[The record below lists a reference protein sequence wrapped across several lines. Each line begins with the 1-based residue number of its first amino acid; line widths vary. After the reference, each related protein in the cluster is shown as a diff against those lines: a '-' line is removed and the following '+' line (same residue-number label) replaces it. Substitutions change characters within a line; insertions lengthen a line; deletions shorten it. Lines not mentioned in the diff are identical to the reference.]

1 MAAIR
6 QAASSRHRRGFQS
19 GPAAGARSHLEKMM
33 TKQIRLNA
41 FNMATPGS
49 QASSLWNYRGNR
61 VGSYNT
67 LGYWKDLCKI
77 LERGL
82 FDALFLADV
91 LGTYDVY
98 GGNPD
103 AALRRA
109 VSVPILDPVQL
120 IPALADT
127 TSSLG
132 FGVTCTL
139 TYEPPHIF
147 ARRMSTLDHLT
158 NGRIGWNIV
167 TGFLQSAGK
176 AAGHGQIPGHDR
188 RYDIAEEYMEVVYRL
203 WEGSWEDDAACR
215 DSERGWFTDPG
226 KVHTVRFEGEF
237 FSTDTIHLCEPSPQR
252 TPVLYQAGASGR
264 GRAFAGKH
272 AERIFTGGPSKK
284 VIADQVTKI
293 RAECVAAGRPRD
305 AIKIYTLATAV
316 VAETEQE
323 AFRKYDDYRRNVQYE
338 GALAHLSGLTGI
350 DLSKYGLDDVLT
362 HIQTDAMRSAVESF
376 TSADPDRLWTIREL
390 AEHQSIGGRG
400 PVFIGSPSQ
409 VADQMMEWVDDT
421 DIDGFNLAY
430 VVAHDTYEDFVSMVV
445 PELQRRG
452 VYHTEYAPGT
462 LREKLSQTGRP
473 RLVAP
478 HPGAGFRYTEAV

>member
-139 TYEPPHIF
+139 TYEPPHVF

-272 AERIFTGGPSKK
+272 AEGIFTGGPSKK

-305 AIKIYTLATAV
+305 AIKIYTLATAIV
-316 VAETEQE
+316 GETEQE
-323 AFRKYDDYRRNVQYE
+323 AFRKYDDYRRNVQHE

-409 VADQMMEWVDDT
+409 VADQMMEWIDNT

-462 LREKLSQTGRP
+462 LREKLSQTRRP

>member
-98 GGNPD
+98 GGNSD

-139 TYEPPHIF
+139 TYEPPHVF

-226 KVHTVRFEGEF
+226 EVHTVRFEGEF

-272 AERIFTGGPSKK
+272 AEGIFTGGPSKK

-305 AIKIYTLATAV
+305 AIKIYTLATAIV
-316 VAETEQE
+316 GETEQE
-323 AFRKYDDYRRNVQYE
+323 AFRKYDDYRRNVQHE

-473 RLVAP
+473 RLVPP

>member
-1 MAAIR
+1 M
-6 QAASSRHRRGFQS
+6 G
-19 GPAAGARSHLEKMM
+19 ETM

-49 QASSLWNYRGNR
+49 QASSLWNYPGNR
-61 VGSYNT
+61 VGEYNK
-67 LGYWKDLCKI
+67 LGYWKDLCSI

-82 FDALFLADV
+82 FDTLFLADV

-98 GGNPD
+98 GGNAD

-120 IPALADT
+120 IPALANNT
-127 TSSLG
+127 TNLG

-139 TYEPPHIF
+139 TYEPPHVF

-158 NGRIGWNIV
+158 DGRIGWNIV

-176 AAGHGQIPGHDR
+176 AAGHGAIPGHDR
-188 RYDIAEEYMEVVYRL
+188 RYDIAEEYMEVVYHL

-215 DSERGWFTDPG
+215 DVVKGWFSDPS
-226 KVHTVRFEGEF
+226 KVHKVKFDGEF
-237 FSTDTIHLCEPSPQR
+237 FATDTIHLCEPSLQR

-272 AERIFTGGPSKK
+272 AEGIFTGGPSKK
-284 VIADQVTKI
+284 VIGDQVRKL
-293 RAECVAAGRPRD
+293 RDECVAAGRSRD
-305 AIKIYTLATAV
+305 AIKIYTLATAI

-323 AFRKYDDYRRNVQYE
+323 AYRKYDDYRRNVQHE

-350 DLSKYGLDDVLT
+350 DLSKYGLDEILT

-400 PVFIGSPSQ
+400 PVFIGSPGQ
-409 VADQMMEWVDDT
+409 VADQMMEWMDAT

-430 VVAHDTYEDFVSMVV
+430 VVAHDTYEDFVNLAV

-452 VYHTEYAPGT
+452 VYHTAYAPGT
-462 LREKLSQTGRP
+462 LREKLTKTGKP

-478 HPGAGFRYTEAV
+478 HPGAGFRYAETV

>member
-1 MAAIR
+1 
-6 QAASSRHRRGFQS
+6 
-19 GPAAGARSHLEKMM
+19 M

-61 VGSYNT
+61 VGNYNT

-82 FDALFLADV
+82 FDTLFLADV
-91 LGTYDVY
+91 LGAYDVY

-120 IPALADT
+120 IPALADNT
-127 TSSLG
+127 TNLG

-139 TYEPPHIF
+139 TYEPPHVF

-158 NGRIGWNIV
+158 DGRIGWNIV

-215 DSERGWFTDPG
+215 DSERGWFTDPS

-237 FSTDTIHLCEPSPQR
+237 FSTDTIHLCEPSQQR
-252 TPVLYQAGASGR
+252 TPVLYQAGAVLSQESTPKASSPAVR
-264 GRAFAGKH
+264 RRKSSPTRSQRFV
-272 AERIFTGGPSKK
+272 PS
-284 VIADQVTKI
+284 ASRQ
-293 RAECVAAGRPRD
+293 D
-305 AIKIYTLATAV
+305 AL
-316 VAETEQE
+316 
-323 AFRKYDDYRRNVQYE
+323 
-338 GALAHLSGLTGI
+338 G
-350 DLSKYGLDDVLT
+350 
-362 HIQTDAMRSAVESF
+362 MRSRSIRWRRRSSEKRSRKP
-376 TSADPDRLWTIREL
+376 SANTTTTAAMFSTKAR
-390 AEHQSIGGRG
+390 
-400 PVFIGSPSQ
+400 SP
-409 VADQMMEWVDDT
+409 
-421 DIDGFNLAY
+421 I
-430 VVAHDTYEDFVSMVV
+430 
-445 PELQRRG
+445 
-452 VYHTEYAPGT
+452 
-462 LREKLSQTGRP
+462 
-473 RLVAP
+473 
-478 HPGAGFRYTEAV
+478 FRV